1 GRKVA
6 MVGDGIN
13 DAPALARADV
23 GIAMGA
29 AGTDVAIEAADVALM
44 RDDWGQIPE
53 AIKIGRMTFG
63 VIKQNLAIGIVFNI
77 IGVSLAATGVLTPM
91 MAAVAH
97 VLPDVIV
104 FANSARVI
112 R

>member
-1 GRKVA
+1 
-6 MVGDGIN
+6 M
-13 DAPALARADV
+13 
-23 GIAMGA
+23 
-29 AGTDVAIEAADVALM
+29 
-44 RDDWGQIPE
+44 
-53 AIKIGRMTFG
+53 
-63 VIKQNLAIGIVFNI
+63 IKQNLAIGIVFNI